1 MFQPAL
7 HRGKESSCR
16 EVCRFQARSASRRQQ
31 PAPQSRPL
39 AARRPGRWRR
49 FAAGLSG
56 KFASTLAFVAGR
68 RFGRA
73 IAVCLA
79 VASTSVPAGTPDR
92 TESTQR
98 LKQEREVVQ
107 RTAQVVEQARVAH
120 ITSRYPRPAEQVRR
134 LVRTT
139 QRVAERHGLPPE
151 VLLAMME
158 TESSFNPAARSN
170 YGALGLMQVVPRFH
184 PKVVKAVGGV
194 HRLDEPEANIEAGAA
209 ILAAYVESSGSL
221 HKALHRYSGGARS
234 YATRIIKRQREFEN
248 AAIYATRQLDN
259 MRVSDLRGPDRRG

>member
-7 HRGKESSCR
+7 HVARESFR
-16 EVCRFQARSASRRQQ
+16 LEIYRPQAGNASHRHQ
-31 PAPQSRPL
+31 PAPQPRPP
-39 AARRPGRWRR
+39 APRRPGRWRR
-49 FAAGLSG
+49 FATRLSG
-56 KFASTLAFVAGR
+56 KFASSIAAVFGR
-68 RFGRA
+68 RSGRA
-73 IAVCLA
+73 IALCLT
-79 VASTSVPAGTPDR
+79 VASTSVPAGTPDK

-98 LKQEREVVQ
+98 LKQQREVMQ
-107 RTAQVVEQARVAH
+107 RTAQVVEQAHVAH
-120 ITSRYPRPAEQVRR
+120 ITSRYPRPPEQVRR
-134 LVRTT
+134 VVRTT

-151 VLLAMME
+151 LLLAMME

-194 HRLDEPEANIEAGAA
+194 HRLDEPEANIEAGAT

-259 MRVSDLRGPDRRG
+259 MRISELRNPDRRG